1 MTAGRLINPSPDP
14 SSVRAM
20 IEDTRWEGVYS
31 FEDSPFIM
39 EVLTELRDE
48 RTGPIPFRKGLV
60 KLGRYMAYELTKTME
75 VEKIPVKTPLEETTG
90 TRIKDRRNVV
100 IITVLRAAIPLM
112 EGLIKVLDH
121 ARVGIVSAS
130 RGKAPKF
137 EIEMKYVKVPRIKP
151 EDTVIVADPMIATGS
166 TLVKVLD
173 EVKKYGRAK
182 RYVVVGVLAAPEGID
197 RIKEAHPE
205 VEMFVAAI
213 DRELNDH
220 GYILPGLGDAGDR
233 AFGAPIKL

>member
-1 MTAGRLINPSPDP
+1 MKA
-14 SSVRAM
+14 
-20 IEDTRWEGVYS
+20 ERWEGVYS

-39 EVLTELRDE
+39 EILTELRDE
-48 RTGPIPFRKGLV
+48 RTGPIAFRKGLV

-75 VEKIPVKTPLEETTG
+75 TERVPVKTPLEETEG
-90 TRIKDRRNVV
+90 VIVRDRRNVV

-137 EIEMKYVKVPRIKP
+137 EIEMNYVKIPEIRP
-151 EDTVIVADPMIATGS
+151 EDTVIIADPMIATGS
-166 TLVKVLD
+166 TLIKVID
-173 EVKKYGRAK
+173 EVKRYGKPK
-182 RYVVVGVLAAPEGID
+182 RLVVVGVLAAPEGIE
-197 RIKEAHPE
+197 RVKKAHPE
-205 VEMFVAAI
+205 VEMFVAKV
-213 DRELNDH
+213 DRELNDK

>member
-1 MTAGRLINPSPDP
+1 MKA
-14 SSVRAM
+14 
-20 IEDTRWEGVYS
+20 ERWEGVYS
-31 FEDSPFIM
+31 FEDSPFLM
-39 EVLTELRDE
+39 EILTELRDE
-48 RTGPIPFRKGLV
+48 RTGPIAFRKGLV

-75 VEKIPVKTPLEETTG
+75 TERVPVKTPLEETEG
-90 TRIKDRRNVV
+90 VIVRDRRNVV

-137 EIEMKYVKVPRIKP
+137 EIEMNYVKIPEIRP

-166 TLVKVLD
+166 TLIKVLD
-173 EVKKYGRAK
+173 EVKRYGKPK
-182 RYVVVGVLAAPEGID
+182 RLIVVGVLAAPEGIE
-197 RIKEAHPE
+197 RIKSRHPE
-205 VEMFVAAI
+205 VEVFVAKV
-213 DRELNDH
+213 DRELNDK

-233 AFGAPIKL
+233 AFGAPVKLQ

>member
-1 MTAGRLINPSPDP
+1 MKRD
-14 SSVRAM
+14 
-20 IEDTRWEGVYS
+20 ERWEGVYS

-39 EVLTELRDE
+39 EILTELRDE
-48 RTGPIPFRKGLV
+48 RTGPIAFRKGLV

-75 VEKIPVKTPLEETTG
+75 VEKVPVKTPLEETEG
-90 TRIKDRRNVV
+90 VLVKDRRNVV

-137 EIEMKYVKVPRIKP
+137 EIEMNYVKIPEIKP

-166 TLVKVLD
+166 TLIKVLE
-173 EVKKYGRAK
+173 EVKRYGRAK
-182 RYVVVGVLAAPEGID
+182 RYVVVGVLAAPEGIS
-197 RIKEAHPE
+197 RIKEAHPD
-205 VEMFVAAI
+205 VQIFVAAI
-213 DRELNDH
+213 DRELNEK

-233 AFGAPIKL
+233 AFGAPVKL

>member
-1 MTAGRLINPSPDP
+1 MKA
-14 SSVRAM
+14 
-20 IEDTRWEGVYS
+20 ERWEGVYS

-39 EVLTELRDE
+39 EILTELRDE
-48 RTGPIPFRKGLV
+48 RTGPIAFRKGLV

-75 VEKIPVKTPLEETTG
+75 TVKVPVKTPLEETEG
-90 TRIKDRRNVV
+90 VLIKDRRNVV

-137 EIEMKYVKVPRIKP
+137 EIEMNYVKIPQITP
-151 EDTVIVADPMIATGS
+151 EDTVIIADPMIATGS
-166 TLVKVLD
+166 TLIKVID
-173 EVKKYGRAK
+173 EVKRYGKPK
-182 RYVVVGVLAAPEGID
+182 RLVVVGVLAAPEGIE
-197 RIKEAHPE
+197 RVKKAHPE
-205 VEMFVAAI
+205 VEMFVAKV
-213 DRELNDH
+213 DRELNDK

-233 AFGAPIKL
+233 AFGSPVKL

>member
-1 MTAGRLINPSPDP
+1 MVKSMKRDK
-14 SSVRAM
+14 
-20 IEDTRWEGVYS
+20 RWDGVYS

-39 EVLTELRDE
+39 EILTELRDE
-48 RTGPIPFRKGLV
+48 RTGPIAFRKGLV
-60 KLGRYMAYELTKTME
+60 KLGRYMAYEITKTMGT
-75 VEKIPVKTPLEETTG
+75 EKVPIRTPLEETEG
-90 TRIKDRRNVV
+90 IIVKDRRNIV

-112 EGLIKVLDH
+112 EGLIKVFEH

-130 RGKAPKF
+130 RGKAPRF
-137 EIEMKYVKVPRIKP
+137 EIEMNYVKIPRIKT

-166 TLVKVLD
+166 TLIKVLN
-173 EVKKYGRAK
+173 EVKKYGKAK
-182 RYVVVGVLAAPEGID
+182 RYIVVGVLAAPEGIT

-213 DRELNDH
+213 DRGLNDK

-233 AFGAPIKL
+233 AFGEPIKV

>member
-1 MTAGRLINPSPDP
+1 MRRD
-14 SSVRAM
+14 
-20 IEDTRWEGVYS
+20 ERWEGVYS

-39 EVLTELRDE
+39 EILTELRDE

-75 VEKIPVKTPLEETTG
+75 TEKVPVRTPLEETEG
-90 TRIKDRRNVV
+90 VLIKDRRNVV

-137 EIEMKYVKVPRIKP
+137 EIEMKYVKVPQVKP
-151 EDTVIVADPMIATGS
+151 EDTVIIADPMIATGS
-166 TLVKVLD
+166 TLIRVLD
-173 EVKKYGRAK
+173 EVKKYGKAK
-182 RYVVVGVLAAPEGID
+182 RYVIVGVLAAPEGIS
-197 RIKEAHPE
+197 RIKEAHPD

-213 DRELNDH
+213 DRELNEK

-233 AFGAPIKL
+233 AFGAPIRV

>member
-1 MTAGRLINPSPDP
+1 MKRD
-14 SSVRAM
+14 
-20 IEDTRWEGVYS
+20 ERWEGVYS

-39 EVLTELRDE
+39 EILTELRDE
-48 RTGPIPFRKGLV
+48 RTGPIAFRKGLV

-75 VEKIPVKTPLEETTG
+75 VEKVPIKTPLEETEG
-90 TRIKDRRNVV
+90 VLVKDRRNVV

-112 EGLIKVLDH
+112 EGLIKVLEH

-137 EIEMKYVKVPRIKP
+137 EIEMKYVKVPQVKA

-166 TLVKVLD
+166 TLIKVLS
-173 EVKKYGRAK
+173 EVKRYGKAK
-182 RYVVVGVLAAPEGID
+182 RYIVVGVLAAPEGIS
-197 RIKEAHPE
+197 RIKEEHPD
-205 VEMFVAAI
+205 VEIFVAAI
-213 DRELNDH
+213 DRELNER

-233 AFGAPIKL
+233 AFGAPVKL

>member
-1 MTAGRLINPSPDP
+1 MKRD
-14 SSVRAM
+14 
-20 IEDTRWEGVYS
+20 ERWEGVYS

-39 EVLTELRDE
+39 EILTELRDE
-48 RTGPIPFRKGLV
+48 RTCPIPFRKGLV
-60 KLGRYMAYELTKTME
+60 KLGRYMAYEITKTME
-75 VEKIPVKTPLEETTG
+75 VEKVPIKTPLEETTG
-90 TRIKDRRNVV
+90 TVVKDRRNVV

-137 EIEMKYVKVPRIKP
+137 GIEMKYVKVPQIKP
-151 EDTVIVADPMIATGS
+151 EDTVIIADPMIATGS
-166 TLVKVLD
+166 TLIRVLE
-173 EVKKYGRAK
+173 EVRKYGKAK
-182 RYVVVGVLAAPEGID
+182 RYVIVGVLAAPEGIS

>member
-1 MTAGRLINPSPDP
+1 
-14 SSVRAM
+14 M
-20 IEDTRWEGVYS
+20 IEDRRWKGVYS

-39 EVLTELRDE
+39 EILTELRDE

-75 VEKIPVKTPLEETTG
+75 TEKVPVRTPLEETEG
-90 TRIKDRRNVV
+90 VLIKDRRNVV

-137 EIEMKYVKVPRIKP
+137 EIEMKYVKVPQVKP
-151 EDTVIVADPMIATGS
+151 EDTVIIADPMIATGS
-166 TLVKVLD
+166 TLIRVLD
-173 EVKKYGRAK
+173 EVKKYGKAK
-182 RYVVVGVLAAPEGID
+182 RYVIVGVLAAPEGIS
-197 RIKEAHPE
+197 RIKEAHPD

-213 DRELNDH
+213 DRELNEK

-233 AFGAPIKL
+233 AFGAPIRV

>member
-1 MTAGRLINPSPDP
+1 MGYGETMKRD
-14 SSVRAM
+14 
-20 IEDTRWEGVYS
+20 ERWEGVYS

-39 EVLTELRDE
+39 EILSELRDE
-48 RTGPIPFRKGLV
+48 KTGPIAFRKGLV
-60 KLGRYMAYELTKTME
+60 KLGRYMAYEITKTME
-75 VEKIPVKTPLEETTG
+75 IEKVPVKTPLEETEG
-90 TRIKDRRNVV
+90 ILIKDRRNVV

-137 EIEMKYVKVPRIKP
+137 EIEMNYVKIPEIRP

-166 TLVKVLD
+166 TLIKVLD
-173 EVKKYGRAK
+173 EVKRYGRPK
-182 RYVVVGVLAAPEGID
+182 RLIVVGVLAAPEGIE
-197 RIKEAHPE
+197 RIKERHPE
-205 VEMFVAAI
+205 VEVFVAKV

-233 AFGAPIKL
+233 AFGAPIKP